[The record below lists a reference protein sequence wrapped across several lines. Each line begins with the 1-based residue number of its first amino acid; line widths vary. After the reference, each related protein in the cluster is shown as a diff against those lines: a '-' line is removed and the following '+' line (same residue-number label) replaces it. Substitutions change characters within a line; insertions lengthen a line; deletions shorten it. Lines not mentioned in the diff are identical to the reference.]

1 MRIKELQP
9 CRGLQTEVRA
19 HTLWIRLGR
28 LVWLPCP
35 WIRKQKV
42 DWSVSSCNIACPWK
56 ELPASCLSSPCR
68 IVGNTPPSDTPPTP
82 RTPRSVDTH
91 WRCHRLWSESS
102 SGCWDDPQ
110 SCSQSYRE
118 FAWSC
123 PVSLR
128 VLPCRWRGSVWSCPG
143 RGDIGSESVIRCNL
157 LLGFL

>member
-68 IVGNTPPSDTPPTP
+68 IVGNTPPWGTPPTP
-82 RTPRSVDTH
+82 QTPGWAGTH
-91 WRCHRLWSESS
+91 WRCHKLWWESS
-102 SGCWDDPQ
+102 WECWDDPQ
-110 SCSQSYRE
+110 SCNQNCPK
-118 FAWSC
+118 FAWNYRGS
-123 PVSLR
+123 PR
-128 VLPCRWRGSVWSCPG
+128 VLPCRWPGSIWSCPFG
-143 RGDIGSESVIRCNL
+143 ANKGLYSNIRCNL
-157 LLGFL
+157 LL